1 MHTVIN
7 NFKKIHQ
14 FGIFRNYGNGVTQD
28 FGRYN
33 LIYGWNGSGKSTLSK
48 LFQCVEKRTLSAK
61 FPSAEFS
68 INIDSGI
75 PITQA
80 SLDTANLN
88 IYTFNH
94 DFVKENIS
102 WNELIKSI
110 LLIDKEKI
118 AERKKLYELKK
129 EQKTDT
135 DLHVKEALDISN
147 LAGLLSKFSTDSARR
162 IKTSLQSIDTADKYY
177 LNYDKRKFEAF
188 IQSNYSETQ
197 SDASL
202 INDDEL
208 INKTNAAKPDLKRSI
223 DLVINKINSDV
234 FSKAKASLDEIL
246 TASIVSQAIQ
256 RLNENQ
262 DIKEWVEVGL
272 GLHKHHESHLCEFC
286 GNAISKERIQK
297 IEGHFNENYRLL
309 KERLEKAD
317 AWISNQFIQPIPFPP
332 SSDFYEEFKSA
343 YGDACLSMENARLKI
358 NAEISVW
365 HNVLRNKIRNPFDI
379 ELSVYPI
386 SESAINL
393 FAEAVDSIE
402 VVVKKHNNKSAN
414 FQQETGKAKRSLELH
429 FATAEIKS
437 FDYHAKSK
445 AVLDRTEANSKLKK
459 VVEGRKREIDLIEDS
474 LSNEGLGSNQF
485 NDSLHKFLGRG
496 DLSLKFNSAKKGYE
510 IIRDGSDLCDD
521 NLSEG
526 EKTAIAFV
534 YFVTKLK
541 ENDNKI
547 EDTIVVIDDPVSSF
561 DSNHLFH
568 SYSFL
573 RNNCNDAKQ
582 LFVLT
587 HNFTF
592 FKLMRDWF
600 EGVNR
605 NRKIKGKT
613 PNAFFYTIETQKSL
627 PRSSIIKNADS
638 SLINYNSEYHYI
650 FSKLYQH
657 KDQPSLSRDE
667 SFLTANLSRKLLESF
682 FSFKYPR
689 HRSDVSQLLS
699 SGIQGCVVTD
709 ETTKEKIYRFIN
721 KYSHSVVIE
730 TNEDSSENLIGES
743 HNVIGDIFT
752 WLEEVDP
759 THYKEM
765 VSVVSSPA

>member
-1 MHTVIN
+1 MIIS
-7 NFKKIHQ
+7 FKKIDN
-14 FGIFRNYGNGVTQD
+14 FGIFRNYKNDTTQD
-28 FGRYN
+28 FGKYN

-48 LFQCVEKRTLSAK
+48 LFQCIEKRTLSAK
-61 FPSAEFS
+61 FPRAEFTA
-68 INIDSGI
+68 NIESA
-75 PITQA
+75 PPLTQ
-80 SLDTANLN
+80 SNLDTASLK
-88 IYTFNH
+88 IYTFNQE
-94 DFVKENIS
+94 FVKENIS

-118 AERKKLYELKK
+118 AERKKLDDLKK
-129 EQKTDT
+129 EQKIDADRHT
-135 DLHVKEALDISN
+135 KETADISN
-147 LAGLLSKFSTDSARR
+147 LEEVLSKFSTDSARR

-177 LNYDKRKFEAF
+177 FNYDKRKFDAF
-188 IQSNYSETQ
+188 IQKNESKTK

-202 INDDEL
+202 LNKHEL
-208 INKTNAAKPDLKRSI
+208 VNITNAAKPDQKNRIELSI
-223 DLVINKINSDV
+223 TKLNVDI
-234 FSKAKASLDEIL
+234 FSKAKTRLDEIL
-246 TASIVSQAIQ
+246 TASVVSQAIR

-262 DIKEWVEVGL
+262 DIKEWVETGL
-272 GLHKHHESHLCEFC
+272 GLHRHHESNVCEFC
-286 GNAISKERIQK
+286 GNRIPEERIK
-297 IEGHFNENYRLL
+297 KLDEHFNDSYRLL

-317 AWISNQFIQPIPFPP
+317 TWISSQVIQPIPFPP
-332 SSDFYEEFKSA
+332 LSDFYEEFKSA
-343 YGDACLSMENARLKI
+343 YSDACISLENARQKI
-358 NAEISVW
+358 NTEIGIW
-365 HNVLRNKIRNPFDI
+365 QETLKNKMKNQFTT
-379 ELSVYPI
+379 ELSVEPI
-386 SESAINL
+386 QESLINL
-393 FAEAVDSIE
+393 FNEAVDAIE
-402 VVVKKHNNKSAN
+402 GVVKQHNNKSAN
-414 FQQETGKAKRSLELH
+414 FQQETSKAKHSLELH
-429 FATAEIKS
+429 FATAEIKA

-445 AVLDRTEANSKLKK
+445 AVLDRTEKNLKLKK
-459 VVEGRKREIDLIEDS
+459 LIEDRKLEIDLIENS

-485 NDSLHKFLGRG
+485 NNSLHKFLGRA
-496 DLSLKFNSAKKGYE
+496 DLSLKFNPAKKGYE
-510 IIRDGSDLCDD
+510 IIRNGSDLCDD

-573 RNNCNDAKQ
+573 RNSCDNSKQ

-600 EGVNR
+600 DGVNR
-605 NRKIKGKT
+605 NRKIKCKT

-627 PRSSIIKNADS
+627 PRSSVIKNADS
-638 SLINYNSEYHYI
+638 SLIKYNSEYHYI

-667 SFLTANLSRKLLESF
+667 AFLTANLSRKLLESF

-689 HRSDVSQLLS
+689 HRSDVSQLLN
-699 SGIQGCVVTD
+699 SGIQGCTVTD

-730 TNEDSSENLIGES
+730 TNEDSSENLVGES

-752 WLEEVDP
+752 WLKEVDP
-759 THYKEM
+759 THYNEM
-765 VSVVSSPA
+765 VSVVSNH